1 MPILYYFCSPTIFH
15 HISEIMTSELIKAI
29 ESGSKNA
36 LLKKRI
42 INYYIYNG
50 NSTISELSRAL
61 DVSIPTVTKIIEEM
75 CEKGLLHTYG
85 KLETSEGR
93 HPLLYGLN
101 PDSGYFVGVD
111 VNLGSVNIAL
121 MNFNGEI
128 IDHLM
133 DNPLNI
139 KNSSEGI
146 DTLCKMITEFINS
159 LDINPEHILNV
170 SVNVSGRVNPE
181 AGYSYSWFNL
191 GEVPVA
197 QAISE
202 RIGYPVSIDNDS
214 RAMTYGEYLRG
225 NISDLRNVLFI
236 NLSWGLG
243 LGIIINGKVYKGH
256 SGFAGEFGHYP
267 CYDNEVICHCGKKGC
282 LETEASGKAIHRKL
296 VERVRRGES
305 SILSEAINRDPDSV
319 SLHDIIDAIN
329 HEDVLCIDLLEEVAH
344 NIGKHIAGLINIFNP
359 DGVIIGGLLSQTGD
373 YLVQPIRSSV
383 RKHSLN
389 LVNRDTNISL
399 SRLKDKAGVVG
410 ACMLARTR
418 LFDSGNM
425 RQNYKAVR

>member
-1 MPILYYFCSPTIFH
+1 MAYDL
-15 HISEIMTSELIKAI
+15 MKAI
-29 ESGSKNA
+29 ETGSKNA
-36 LLKKRI
+36 ILKKLI

-61 DVSIPTVTKIIEEM
+61 DISIPTVTKLIEEM
-75 CEKGLLHTYG
+75 CETGLLLTYG

-93 HPLLYGLN
+93 HPHLYGLN
-101 PDSGYFVGVD
+101 PDSGYFLGVD
-111 VNLGSVNIAL
+111 INLGSVNIAL

-128 IDHLM
+128 VEHRMNVASAIS
-133 DNPLNI
+133 
-139 KNSSEGI
+139 NSAEGLE
-146 DTLCKMITEFINS
+146 TLCQVIKEFVNS
-159 LDINPEHILNV
+159 LDIDRRHILNV
-170 SVNVSGRVNPE
+170 NVNISGRVNPE

-191 GEVPVA
+191 GEEPVA
-197 QAISE
+197 QILSD
-202 RIGYPVSIDNDS
+202 RIGFEVTIDNDS
-214 RAMTYGEYLRG
+214 RAMTYGEYLCG
-225 NISDLRNVLFI
+225 NISNKRNILFI

-243 LGIIINGKVYKGH
+243 LGIIIDGKNYSGN

-282 LETEASGKAIHRKL
+282 LETEASGIAIHRKL

-305 SILSEAINRDPDSV
+305 SILSKDIEEDPSKVTLSHIIN
-319 SLHDIIDAIN
+319 AIN
-329 HEDVLCIDLLEEVAH
+329 HEDVLCIDLLEEVGH
-344 NIGKHIAGLINIFNP
+344 NLGKHIAGLINIFNP
-359 DGVIIGGLLSQTGD
+359 EEVVIGGILSQTGD

-399 SRLKDKAGVVG
+399 SKLKEKAGVIG

-418 LFDSGNM
+418 LFDSCNTS
-425 RQNYKAVR
+425 RNDTIKPAR

>member
-1 MPILYYFCSPTIFH
+1 
-15 HISEIMTSELIKAI
+15 MTSELIKAI

-36 LLKKRI
+36 MLKKRI

-61 DVSIPTVTKIIEEM
+61 DISIPTVTKIIEEM
-75 CEKGLLHTYG
+75 CEKGLLLTYG

-111 VNLGSVNIAL
+111 INIGSVNIAL

-128 IDHLM
+128 VDHMM
-133 DNPLNI
+133 DTRIEITNTP
-139 KNSSEGI
+139 EGL
-146 DTLCKMITEFINS
+146 DALCRLISDFIS
-159 LDINPEHILNV
+159 RLDIDPSHILNV
-170 SVNVSGRVNPE
+170 SVNISGRVNPD
-181 AGYSYSWFNL
+181 AGYSYSWFNI
-191 GEVPVA
+191 GEDPVA
-197 QAISE
+197 QVIGE
-202 RIGYPVSIDNDS
+202 RIGYPVSIENDS

-225 NISDLRNVLFI
+225 SISNLRNILFI

-243 LGIIINGKVYKGH
+243 LGIIIDGKIYLGN
-256 SGFAGEFGHYP
+256 SGFAGELGHYP

-282 LETEASGKAIHRKL
+282 LETEASGNAIHRKL
-296 VERVRRGES
+296 VERVQRGES
-305 SILSEAINRDPDSV
+305 SILSRAITEDPSKV
-319 SLHDIIDAIN
+319 SLKDIIEAIN
-329 HEDVLCIDLLEEVAH
+329 HEDVLCIELLEEIAH

-359 DGVIIGGLLSQTGD
+359 EEVVIGGLLSQTGD

-399 SRLKDKAGVVG
+399 SRLKDKAGVIG

-418 LFDSGNM
+418 LFDGSYSQRSNCKSL
-425 RQNYKAVR
+425 R

>member
-1 MPILYYFCSPTIFH
+1 
-15 HISEIMTSELIKAI
+15 MTSELINAI

-36 LLKKRI
+36 MLKKRI

-50 NSTISELSRAL
+50 NSTISELSKAL
-61 DVSIPTVTKIIEEM
+61 DISIPTVTKIIEEM
-75 CEKGLLHTYG
+75 CEKGLLLTYG

-111 VNLGSVNIAL
+111 INLSSVNIAL

-128 IDHLM
+128 IDHMM
-133 DNPLNI
+133 DTRI
-139 KNSSEGI
+139 EIANSPEGL
-146 DTLCKMITEFINS
+146 DKLCNFITDFIS
-159 LDINPEHILNV
+159 HLDIDPSHILSV
-170 SVNVSGRVNPE
+170 SVNISGRVNPD
-181 AGYSYSWFNL
+181 AGYSYSWFNI
-191 GEVPVA
+191 GEEPVA
-197 QAISE
+197 QVISDK
-202 RIGYPVSIDNDS
+202 IGYPVMIENDS

-225 NISDLRNVLFI
+225 NISNLKNILFI

-243 LGIIINGKVYKGH
+243 LGIIIDGKIYLGN
-256 SGFAGEFGHYP
+256 SGFAGEVGHYP

-282 LETEASGKAIHRKL
+282 LETEASGNAIHRKL
-296 VERVRRGES
+296 VQRVRRGES
-305 SILSEAINRDPDSV
+305 SILSSAIKEDPSKV
-319 SLHDIIDAIN
+319 SLKDIIDAIN
-329 HEDVLCIDLLEEVAH
+329 HEDVLCIELLEEIAH
-344 NIGKHIAGLINIFNP
+344 NLGKHVAGLINIFNP
-359 DGVIIGGLLSQTGD
+359 EEVVIGGLLSQTGD

-399 SRLKDKAGVVG
+399 SRLKDKAGVIG

-418 LFDSGNM
+418 LFDGAYSQRNNGKSG
-425 RQNYKAVR
+425 R

>member
-1 MPILYYFCSPTIFH
+1 M
-15 HISEIMTSELIKAI
+15 
-29 ESGSKNA
+29 
-36 LLKKRI
+36 LKKRI

-61 DVSIPTVTKIIEEM
+61 DISIPTVTKIIEEM
-75 CEKGLLHTYG
+75 CEKGLLLTYG

-111 VNLGSVNIAL
+111 INIGSVNIAL

-128 IDHLM
+128 VDHMM
-133 DNPLNI
+133 DTRIEITNTP
-139 KNSSEGI
+139 EGL
-146 DTLCKMITEFINS
+146 DALCRLISDFIS
-159 LDINPEHILNV
+159 RLDIDPSHILNV
-170 SVNVSGRVNPE
+170 SVNISGRVNPD
-181 AGYSYSWFNL
+181 AGYSYSWFNI
-191 GEVPVA
+191 GEDPVA
-197 QAISE
+197 QVIGE
-202 RIGYPVSIDNDS
+202 RIGYPVSIENDS

-225 NISDLRNVLFI
+225 SISNLRNILFI

-243 LGIIINGKVYKGH
+243 LGIIIDGKIYLGN
-256 SGFAGEFGHYP
+256 SGFAGELGHYP

-282 LETEASGKAIHRKL
+282 LETEASGNAIHRKL
-296 VERVRRGES
+296 VERVQRGES
-305 SILSEAINRDPDSV
+305 SILSRAITEDPSKV
-319 SLHDIIDAIN
+319 SLKDIIEAIN
-329 HEDVLCIDLLEEVAH
+329 HEDVLCIELLEEIAH

-359 DGVIIGGLLSQTGD
+359 EEVVIGGLLSQTGD

-399 SRLKDKAGVVG
+399 SRLKDKAGVIG

-418 LFDSGNM
+418 LFDGSYSQRSNCKSL
-425 RQNYKAVR
+425 R

>member
-1 MPILYYFCSPTIFH
+1 MAYDL
-15 HISEIMTSELIKAI
+15 MKAI
-29 ESGSKNA
+29 ETGSKNA
-36 LLKKRI
+36 ILKKRI

-61 DVSIPTVTKIIEEM
+61 DISIPTVTKLIEEM
-75 CEKGLLHTYG
+75 CETGLLLTYG

-93 HPLLYGLN
+93 HPHLYGLN
-101 PDSGYFVGVD
+101 PDSGYFIGVD
-111 VNLGSVNIAL
+111 INLGSVNIAL

-128 IDHLM
+128 VEHRMNVVSEISNSAEGLEALCRVID
-133 DNPLNI
+133 
-139 KNSSEGI
+139 
-146 DTLCKMITEFINS
+146 EFVNS
-159 LDINPEHILNV
+159 LDIDRRHILNV
-170 SVNVSGRVNPE
+170 NVNISGRVNPE

-191 GEVPVA
+191 GEEPVA
-197 QAISE
+197 QIISN
-202 RIGYPVSIDNDS
+202 RIGFEVTIDNDS
-214 RAMTYGEYLRG
+214 RAMTYGEYLCG
-225 NISDLRNVLFI
+225 NISNKRNILFI

-243 LGIIINGKVYKGH
+243 LGIIIDGKNYSGN

-282 LETEASGKAIHRKL
+282 LETEASGIAIHRKL

-305 SILSEAINRDPDSV
+305 SILSKAIEEDPSKV
-319 SLHDIIDAIN
+319 TLSHIIDAIN
-329 HEDVLCIDLLEEVAH
+329 HEDVLCIDLLEEVGH
-344 NIGKHIAGLINIFNP
+344 NLGKHIAGLINIFNP
-359 DGVIIGGLLSQTGD
+359 EEVVIGGILSQTGD

-399 SRLKDKAGVVG
+399 SKLKEKAGVIG

-418 LFDSGNM
+418 LFDSGNTS
-425 RQNYKAVR
+425 RTDAVKATR

>member
-1 MPILYYFCSPTIFH
+1 MAYDL
-15 HISEIMTSELIKAI
+15 MKAI

-36 LLKKRI
+36 MIKKRI

-61 DVSIPTVTKIIEEM
+61 DISIPTVTKLIEEM
-75 CEKGLLHTYG
+75 CDNGLLLTYG

-93 HPLLYGLN
+93 HPHLYGLN

-111 VNLGSVNIAL
+111 LNLGSVNIAL

-128 IDHLM
+128 VDQRMNVVSDIS
-133 DNPLNI
+133 
-139 KNSSEGI
+139 NSAEGLE
-146 DTLCKMITEFINS
+146 TLCKVIDEFVDS
-159 LDINPEHILNV
+159 LAIDRSHILNV
-170 SVNVSGRVNPE
+170 NVNISGRVNPE

-191 GEVPVA
+191 GEEPVA
-197 QAISE
+197 QIIAQ
-202 RIGYPVSIDNDS
+202 RIGFEVSIENDS
-214 RAMTYGEYLRG
+214 RAMTYGEYLCG
-225 NISDLRNVLFI
+225 NITNKRNLLFI

-243 LGIIINGKVYKGH
+243 LGIIIDGKNYSGN

-282 LETEASGKAIHRKL
+282 LETEASGMAIHRKL

-305 SILSEAINRDPDSV
+305 SILSKAIEEDPSKVTLRHIINAIN
-319 SLHDIIDAIN
+319 N
-329 HEDVLCIDLLEEVAH
+329 EDVLCIDLLEEVGH

-359 DGVIIGGLLSQTGD
+359 EEVVIGGILSQTGD

-399 SRLKDKAGVVG
+399 SRLKEKAGVIG
-410 ACMLARTR
+410 ACMMARTR
-418 LFDSGNM
+418 LFD
-425 RQNYKAVR
+425 NYQPSNQRDAVKAVR